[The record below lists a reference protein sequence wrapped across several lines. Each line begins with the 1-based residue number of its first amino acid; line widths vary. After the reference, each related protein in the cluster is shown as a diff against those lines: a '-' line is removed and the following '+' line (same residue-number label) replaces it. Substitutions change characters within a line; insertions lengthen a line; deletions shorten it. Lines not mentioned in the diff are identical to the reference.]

1 MTPDS
6 RDWHVRMAD
15 RWQGRAA
22 ELRADPGRCAQMRAA
37 VLDSIVADLRAR
49 LAAAPL
55 PAAAPI
61 APIVPAGEPKDAD
74 FWRKHLA
81 GCQPYRCPKT
91 GVMFN
96 NCDLSARLRAKLEA
110 RIAGLPDPVFSDAIA
125 PPAPPPIRIEPPP
138 EPIPF
143 RAGPQLDMFA

>member
-1 MTPDS
+1 MTPDA
-6 RDWHVRMAD
+6 RGWHIRMAD
-15 RWQGRAA
+15 RWQRRAA
-22 ELRADPGRCAQMRAA
+22 ELRADPGRCAQVRAA
-37 VLDSIVADLRAR
+37 VLEGIVADLRAR

-61 APIVPAGEPKDAD
+61 APAEQPKDAD

-81 GCQPYRCPKT
+81 GCQPYRCPTT

-96 NCDLSARLRAKLEA
+96 NCDLSARLRAKLE
-110 RIAGLPDPVFSDAIA
+110 
-125 PPAPPPIRIEPPP
+125 PPP

>member
-1 MTPDS
+1 MTPDN
-6 RDWHVRMAD
+6 RAWHVRMAD

-22 ELRADPGRCAQMRAA
+22 ELRGDPGRCAQVRAA

-49 LAAAPL
+49 LAAALP

-61 APIVPAGEPKDAD
+61 APAEEPKDAD

-81 GCQPYRCPKT
+81 GCQPYRCPTT

-110 RIAGLPDPVFSDAIA
+110 RIAGLPDPVFPEASVA
-125 PPAPPPIRIEPPP
+125 PAPPPIRIEPPP